1 MSFLYLLLLPIVILL
16 LHSYVLSISWNNSLS
31 QVLKF
36 QQMSVIQ
43 AFWLIVFIHVSLPHN
58 TLILKCW
65 DHASQRQ
72 EGNEEQ
78 GLIA

>member
-16 LHSYVLSISWNNSLS
+16 LHSYVLSVAWNNSVS
-31 QVLKF
+31 QILNL
-36 QQMSVIQ
+36 QRMSVIQ

-72 EGNEEQ
+72 EGNDEPI
-78 GLIA
+78 LIT